1 MESRMD
7 EKKETEDLLAA
18 FRGGDSSA
26 FALLCEKYD
35 RLLQGAAHRFS
46 AGLCETDTAEVRQ
59 EARIALFRAAQ
70 SYRPSADVTFGLYAR
85 VCVRNALISR
95 YRKKKAVLCSLED
108 SIEGLLDACGEE
120 PYATLSA
127 AESLEDAYRR
137 IASVL
142 SPYER
147 QVFDLYME
155 GESAATI
162 GTRLQKTE
170 KSVYNAISRTLSKL
184 RVEFGG
190 SF

>member
-18 FRGGDSSA
+18 FHGGDSSA

-35 RLLQGAAHRFS
+35 RLLQGATHRFS
-46 AGLCETDTAEVRQ
+46 EGLCETDTAEVRQ

-70 SYRPSADVTFGLYAR
+70 SYRPSAGVTFGLYAR

-127 AESLEDAYRR
+127 AESLEEAYKR

-162 GTRLQKTE
+162 GARLQKTE

>member
-1 MESRMD
+1 MRDCMD
-7 EKKETEDLLAA
+7 ERKETEDLLAA

-35 RLLQGAAHRFS
+35 RLLQGATSRFS
-46 AGLCETDTAEVRQ
+46 ADLCETDAAEVRQ

-108 SIEGLLDACGEE
+108 SIDGLLDACGEE
-120 PYATLSA
+120 PYEALSA
-127 AESLEDAYRR
+127 AESLEEAYKRV
-137 IASVL
+137 ASVL

-147 QVFDLYME
+147 QVFDLYVE
-155 GESAATI
+155 GERAASI
-162 GTRLQKTE
+162 GIRLGKTE